1 MVEQSTF
8 REDLFYRLNVISVQ
22 LPPLRERKED
32 IPLLVD
38 HFLKKFSQENNKTF
52 GPVSPEI
59 MRLLVQYDWPGNV
72 RELENVVERAVVLS
86 TTGDLSRELISL
98 EVKPALTIPKTNGMS
113 AMDGKP
119 LAEILDS
126 FERDVILQ
134 MLESVNWSQTE
145 AAERFGLP
153 LSTLNSKVK
162 RLGIDAKRRRLR
174 Q

>member
-1 MVEQSTF
+1 MEQGTF

-59 MRLLVQYDWPGNV
+59 MRLLVRYHWPGNV

-86 TTGDLSRELISL
+86 TSGDLSRELISL
-98 EVKPALTIPKTNGMS
+98 EVKPTPTIPKTNGMS

-119 LAEILDS
+119 LCDILDT